1 MQLYASNSDPHSI
14 SIRDHG
20 NFADNFWGNRSRVS
34 TLKAGYSSPYIYTIH
49 FTCWDSFI
57 FLLVGSE
64 ELFTAKSLQA
74 KINVRPKPH
83 DGDNQEF
90 LLFYG
95 AQKLCSNMPRRDAII
110 GLDIYQLS
118 N

>member
-1 MQLYASNSDPHSI
+1 MQVILTLIPFPSDIMGILLITFEATGAGSQLLKCAIPH
-14 SIRDHG
+14 
-20 NFADNFWGNRSRVS
+20 
-34 TLKAGYSSPYIYTIH
+34 PIYTIH

-64 ELFTAKSLQA
+64 ELFTAKRLQA
-74 KINVRPKPH
+74 KINVRPNPH

-95 AQKLCSNMPRRDAII
+95 AQKLCSNMPRRDAIM
-110 GLDIYQLS
+110 GLRHLPTQ
-118 N
+118 